1 MCMQTSNSMVHYMA
15 RQHKLSQ
22 KSLLNYW
29 NISKEETCLHNK
41 FYQHIMYVKAP
52 DLLELEESPLAL
64 AQHYTV
70 IPPLPNIQEFRLD
83 LCRIG
88 TENSVVGCGKIPENY
103 ADIALLLQRFVAH
116 ILSWTV
122 RGNQKLYKLINSKTT

>member
-1 MCMQTSNSMVHYMA
+1 MQTSNSTVHYMD

-22 KSLLNYW
+22 RSLLNYW
-29 NISKEETCLHNK
+29 NISKEETRLHNN
-41 FYQHIMYVKAP
+41 FYQHIIYVKSP

-70 IPPLPNIQEFRLD
+70 IPPLSNIQEFRLD
-83 LCRIG
+83 LCQIQ

-103 ADIALLLQRFVAH
+103 ADIAPLLRRFVAH

-122 RGNQKLYKLINSKTT
+122 KGNQKLYKLIYRKTT